1 MGGEGKLANFFD
13 GHQLDEDRAL
23 RKLFP
28 QLIRT
33 LKSKMAQYLKI
44 TEKVS
49 FNFASEASYVYILD
63 GLKMPRVTRQ
73 VKNRTKLGGKCQ
85 NWKNS
90 DETFRMILKHC
101 AYIDTNFKFNFE
113 YLKTVRNGK
122 PDFIPWL

>member
-1 MGGEGKLANFFD
+1 MKKEQNIKLIVRHTSFENSVNSLIQHCERSEPRLHF
-13 GHQLDEDRAL
+13 GWTKSDRH
-23 RKLFP
+23 
-28 QLIRT
+28 
-33 LKSKMAQYLKI
+33 
-44 TEKVS
+44 
-49 FNFASEASYVYILD
+49 
-63 GLKMPRVTRQ
+63 RVTRQ

-101 AYIDTNFKFNFE
+101 AYIDTYFKFNFE